1 MKCDYAV
8 LIHRLYDNGQ
18 PKSGGLDIILDEL
31 VKKSKNI
38 LYIESPLLPAV
49 YPYITVSLR
58 SVAETKEIQK
68 IRLLFKHSLL
78 ARLHEI
84 FILLYLPI
92 KYKSNNLLCITSD
105 PLTTAPAIILKK
117 LGLIKYVYYHCTD
130 YSEKRFPNKIIN
142 FVYRSFLNFSLLN
155 ANLVGC
161 VTKRIEAILHE
172 KGVKNLF
179 YIPNS
184 PCVSD
189 YQQYIKPQD
198 QRIRN
203 KLVVTCAGVSR
214 KYRIIETIDLLE
226 KILIKFPD
234 ATLTIIGSFVF
245 EPKEYNEVKKYLEM
259 KSFANK
265 ITLKGQLSRHD
276 NTKAISDSWIGLAFY
291 DKSYSHVNFGDS
303 LKIREYVALGIPTV
317 SDKTTPTS
325 LEMVDRGAGIAVNE
339 PWDALEPL
347 LKLMSDDRL
356 YETMTNKALD
366 WAKSV
371 DKEIIVN
378 DLVKNYL
385 DKYDQ
390 SNGVNKKI
398 RV

>member
-1 MKCDYAV
+1 
-8 LIHRLYDNGQ
+8 
-18 PKSGGLDIILDEL
+18 
-31 VKKSKNI
+31 
-38 LYIESPLLPAV
+38 
-49 YPYITVSLR
+49 
-58 SVAETKEIQK
+58 
-68 IRLLFKHSLL
+68 
-78 ARLHEI
+78 
-84 FILLYLPI
+84 
-92 KYKSNNLLCITSD
+92 
-105 PLTTAPAIILKK
+105 
-117 LGLIKYVYYHCTD
+117 
-130 YSEKRFPNKIIN
+130 
-142 FVYRSFLNFSLLN
+142 
-155 ANLVGC
+155 
-161 VTKRIEAILHE
+161 
-172 KGVKNLF
+172 
-179 YIPNS
+179 
-184 PCVSD
+184 
-189 YQQYIKPQD
+189 
-198 QRIRN
+198 
-203 KLVVTCAGVSR
+203 
-214 KYRIIETIDLLE
+214 
-226 KILIKFPD
+226 
-234 ATLTIIGSFVF
+234 
-245 EPKEYNEVKKYLEM
+245 M